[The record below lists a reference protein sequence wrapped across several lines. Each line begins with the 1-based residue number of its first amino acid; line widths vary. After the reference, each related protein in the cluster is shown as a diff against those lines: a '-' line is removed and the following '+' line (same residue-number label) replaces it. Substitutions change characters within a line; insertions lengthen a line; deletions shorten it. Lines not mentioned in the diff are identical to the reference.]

1 MDTSLFTDPD
11 TFFQRRSENPGLF
24 RPLIIVFLAAIA
36 SAGTLTV
43 LFQTL
48 SGEVPG
54 IILGIVAVL
63 MFLRFIRQFFAWI
76 VFAIVFYL
84 ISIAVDGDGS
94 LGDTFKLIG
103 WGFIPQLILGV
114 ISTITTYIAVQA
126 TEIPTFAQNIDIQDQ
141 QQLSEA
147 SSKLAEYQSV
157 IDSHLAVRII
167 VVLSLLFL
175 IWQLVIWVF
184 AVKHARDLTTRGG
197 VISVAIPVGL
207 YLLYRIYNL
216 LTAGII

>member
-1 MDTSLFTDPD
+1 
-11 TFFQRRSENPGLF
+11 
-24 RPLIIVFLAAIA
+24 
-36 SAGTLTV
+36 
-43 LFQTL
+43 
-48 SGEVPG
+48 
-54 IILGIVAVL
+54 
-63 MFLRFIRQFFAWI
+63 
-76 VFAIVFYL
+76 
-84 ISIAVDGDGS
+84 
-94 LGDTFKLIG
+94 
-103 WGFIPQLILGV
+103 
-114 ISTITTYIAVQA
+114 VQA

-147 SSKLAEYQSV
+147 SSKLTEYQSA
-157 IDSHLAVRII
+157 IDSHLAVRIT
-167 VVLSLLFL
+167 VVLGLLFL

>member
-54 IILGIVAVL
+54 TILGGIAVL

-94 LGDTFKLIG
+94 HGDTFKLIG
-103 WGFIPQLILGV
+103 
-114 ISTITTYIAVQA
+114 
-126 TEIPTFAQNIDIQDQ
+126 
-141 QQLSEA
+141 
-147 SSKLAEYQSV
+147 
-157 IDSHLAVRII
+157 
-167 VVLSLLFL
+167 
-175 IWQLVIWVF
+175 
-184 AVKHARDLTTRGG
+184 
-197 VISVAIPVGL
+197 
-207 YLLYRIYNL
+207 
-216 LTAGII
+216 